1 MIIIRLSYRK
11 LHTTA
16 YLKLHLRLPQS
27 AMSSK
32 MSDTLQLLVAGADHL
47 RDQCIVATDIAAAS
61 QESRM
66 HTQQVIQSAYD
77 IAKAAKQLVMLFE

>member
-1 MIIIRLSYRK
+1 VAVVIHSTFEDISVSYV
-11 LHTTA
+11 
-16 YLKLHLRLPQS
+16 YVQS

-32 MSDTLQLLVAGADHL
+32 MSDTLQLLVSGADHL
-47 RDQCIVATDIAAAS
+47 RDQCAVAADSPAGS

>member
-1 MIIIRLSYRK
+1 
-11 LHTTA
+11 
-16 YLKLHLRLPQS
+16 
-27 AMSSK
+27 MSSK

-47 RDQCIVATDIAAAS
+47 CEQCIVAATSVAGS
-61 QESRM
+61 QESRV

>member
-1 MIIIRLSYRK
+1 MMMM
-11 LHTTA
+11 
-16 YLKLHLRLPQS
+16 HLLCQS

-32 MSDTLQLLVAGADHL
+32 MSDTLQLLVSGADHL
-47 RDQCIVATDIAAAS
+47 RDQCIVATDGAALS
-61 QESRM
+61 QESRV

>member
-1 MIIIRLSYRK
+1 
-11 LHTTA
+11 
-16 YLKLHLRLPQS
+16 
-27 AMSSK
+27 MSSK

-47 RDQCIVATDIAAAS
+47 CEQCIVAANSVAGS
-61 QESRM
+61 QESRV

>member
-1 MIIIRLSYRK
+1 MVRMLC
-11 LHTTA
+11 
-16 YLKLHLRLPQS
+16 QS
-27 AMSSK
+27 AMSSR

-47 RDQCIVATDIAAAS
+47 RDQCAVATDIAAGS

>member
-1 MIIIRLSYRK
+1 VCF
-11 LHTTA
+11 
-16 YLKLHLRLPQS
+16 QS

-32 MSDTLQLLVAGADHL
+32 MSDTLQLLVSGADHL
-47 RDQCIVATDIAAAS
+47 RSQCAVAADCAPGS

-66 HTQQVIQSAYD
+66 RTQQVIQSAYD